1 MKQHL
6 QILHLPVL
14 REYLQG
20 EFQSLERLIRFP
32 YDFEN
37 VIDDIVFL
45 CFLVGNDFLP
55 HLPCLDIREGGLNLL
70 FNLYKS
76 LLPTQDGY
84 FTSEGGIVNLKR
96 VHLVFDELAKIEG
109 EILRRRR

>member
-76 LLPTQDGY
+76 LLPMQDGY